1 MSHTAAQP
9 PQDCAGRYHQ
19 LLLLNFLGSALFL
32 VLMLLYEAVGITQ
45 INAQLTKL
53 V

>member
-1 MSHTAAQP
+1 MQQHSHLRTVL
-9 PQDCAGRYHQ
+9 AGTTQ
-19 LLLLNFLGSALFL
+19 LLLLYFLGSAVFL
-32 VLMLLYEAVGITQ
+32 VLMPLYEAVGITQ